1 MAEVGGYLLP
11 DELYYHKEHMWA
23 RVEGE
28 EVTVG
33 VSDFYQQLAGEI
45 SYLELPSTSDEIGQ
59 DDVIGTVE
67 TGKWVGK
74 VYAPLGGTVMEVNQA
89 LEDEST
95 LPNTDPYGKGW
106 LVKVKATDLSELAN
120 LYHGQAA
127 VLWQEEE
134 IRKHPK

>member
-11 DELYYHKEHMWA
+11 NELYYHKEHMWA

-33 VSDFYQQLAGEI
+33 VTDFYQQLAGEI
-45 SYLELPSTSDEIGQ
+45 SYLELPSVGDEMGQ
-59 DDVIGTVE
+59 DDVIGPVE

-74 VYAPLGGTVMEVNQA
+74 AYAPLSGTVMEVNQA

-95 LPNTDPYGKGW
+95 LPNSDPYGQGW
-106 LVKVKATDLSELAN
+106 LMKIKASDLSEIAN
-120 LYHGQAA
+120 LHYGQAA
-127 VLWQEEE
+127 VFWQEEE